1 MEAYATHLGLAV
13 ALAVGLLVGLEREQ
27 TRDERKASFAGV
39 RTYPIFALLGAVSML
54 LAPWLPVVTLLA
66 VIVLVAISYSA
77 TVKQGD
83 HGVTTEASVIAT
95 FLLGALAE
103 AHDEIEPMSERLILV
118 AALGVAMTFLL
129 SAKPLLHRIASRV
142 SKDDLYASLKFL
154 IVAVIVLPLLPHRDV
169 GPLGAIDPFNVGL
182 MIVTISALSFLGY
195 IAMRWL
201 GPRRGVL
208 VGAALG
214 GLVSSTA
221 VTVSFSAR
229 TKASPAL
236 APVAAGAIAIASA
249 IMVVRVGVLVALT
262 APELLAT
269 LAIVLAGMVLGAV
282 AAGLAVFRRDGV
294 ETAEPEVKNPF
305 ELASAIKFGLVFGAV
320 LLATKAA
327 KTYLGDR
334 GLYLASGLAGTTDV
348 DAITLSTAQLARS
361 GTSENVATLAI
372 ALAVAVNTIVKT
384 GLAFGLGGVRLG
396 LRAAIVG
403 VAIIAGGAIGLVI
416 AQI

>member
-1 MEAYATHLGLAV
+1 VDAYATHLGLAV

-39 RTYPIFALLGAVSML
+39 RTYPIFALIGAVSML
-54 LAPWLPVVTLLA
+54 LAPWVPLVALVG
-66 VIVLVAISYSA
+66 VIVLVAISYA
-77 TVKQGD
+77 AGVKGGD

-103 AHDEIEPMSERLILV
+103 GREVIEPMSDRLILV

-129 SAKPLLHRIASRV
+129 SAKPLLHKLASRV
-142 SKDDLYASLKFL
+142 SRDDLYATLKFL
-154 IVAVIVLPLLPHRDV
+154 IVTVVVLPLLPHRDV

-182 MIVTISALSFLGY
+182 MIVTISGLSFLGY

-229 TKASPAL
+229 TKASPTL

-262 APELLAT
+262 APELLAS
-269 LAIVLAGMVLGAV
+269 LWIVLAGMVVGALV
-282 AAGLAVFRRDGV
+282 GGLLVFRKVADGDG
-294 ETAEPEVKNPF
+294 APDLKNPF
-305 ELASAIKFGLVFGAV
+305 ELGSAIKFGLVFGAV

-327 KTYLGDR
+327 QHYLGDR
-334 GLYLASGLAGTTDV
+334 GLYLAASLAGTTDV
-348 DAITLSTAQLARS
+348 DAITLSTAKLARS
-361 GTSENVATLAI
+361 GTAPDVATLAI
-372 ALAVAVNTIVKT
+372 ALAVAVNTLVKT

-396 LRAAIVG
+396 LRAAIIG
-403 VAIIAGGAIGLVI
+403 GGAIGLAI